1 VDASCEDID
10 VDENM
15 SFLNTYV
22 DNALA
27 AGAAPYS
34 PPQKDDDDDDI
45 QNRQQKLLNTTPYAT
60 PTTPAATLTGLAL
73 SGIAGTYVYLKILE
87 FYKRDEKSFHVE
99 WCIRLTALIFF
110 YHIHNTYIIHTY
122 IIHTYI
128 IHNTYVHKLCFLL
141 YCSITLPA

>member
-1 VDASCEDID
+1 MDASCEDID

-87 FYKRDEKSFHVE
+87 FYKRVCLSVYFSGPYMAHIFEMKGSVCLSVLFSILVQCVLFHVE
-99 WCIRLTALIFF
+99 WCIR
-110 YHIHNTYIIHTY
+110 
-122 IIHTYI
+122 
-128 IHNTYVHKLCFLL
+128 
-141 YCSITLPA
+141 

>member
-1 VDASCEDID
+1 MDASCEDID

-87 FYKRDEKSFHVE
+87 FYKRVCLSVYFSGPYMAH
-99 WCIRLTALIFF
+99 IFEMKGS
-110 YHIHNTYIIHTY
+110 
-122 IIHTYI
+122 
-128 IHNTYVHKLCFLL
+128 VCLSVCLVL
-141 YCSITLPA
+141 YTGAVCLVSCGVVY

>member
-1 VDASCEDID
+1 MDASCEDID

-34 PPQKDDDDDDI
+34 PPQKDDDDDI

-87 FYKRDEKSFHVE
+87 FYRRVCLSVYFSGPYMAHIFEMKGSVCLSCSLY
-99 WCIRLTALIFF
+99 WCS
-110 YHIHNTYIIHTY
+110 
-122 IIHTYI
+122 
-128 IHNTYVHKLCFLL
+128 VSCFMWSGVLDSSDLL